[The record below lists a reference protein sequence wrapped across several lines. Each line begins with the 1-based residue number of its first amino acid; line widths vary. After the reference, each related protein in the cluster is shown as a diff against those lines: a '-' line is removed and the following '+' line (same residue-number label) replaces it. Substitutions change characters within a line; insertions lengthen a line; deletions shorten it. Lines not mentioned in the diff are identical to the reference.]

1 MYKSIVVGTDG
12 SPTADLALERAIEL
26 ARMTGATLHVVSAY
40 EPAPARVGGNPAP
53 AEAAEWSI
61 SPHFKVDAVLDRAA
75 DIAQG
80 GEVEIQQHG
89 PRGDAADAILSVAQQ
104 EKAELIVLGSR
115 GMKGARRVLGS
126 VPNSVSHKAPCDVL
140 IVQTT

>member
-26 ARMTGATLHVVSAY
+26 ARVTEAALHVVSAY
-40 EPAPARVGGNPAP
+40 EPAPARVAGNPP
-53 AEAAEWSI
+53 PGEVSVT
-61 SPHFKVDAVLDRAA
+61 PHFKVDAVLERAV

-80 GEVEIQQHG
+80 GGVKIEQHG
-89 PRGDAADAILSVAQQ
+89 PRGDAAAAILGVATEQN
-104 EKAELIVLGSR
+104 ADLIVLGSR
-115 GMKGARRVLGS
+115 GMQGARRVLGS
-126 VPNSVSHKAPCDVL
+126 VPNRVSHKAPCDVL